1 MRTFRLGISG
11 DILNEEGVDAYGG
24 LPTAQLDRA
33 PHVAYHVLRDQAPR
47 KGDHEYWER
56 FYSLEISAHHLAGL
70 DGFIV
75 LRPWMK
81 RAVIES
87 ARERLVVIGRSGAG
101 YDKIDVAACTE
112 CDIALFNAPLA
123 LNHPTA
129 SSALLF
135 MLALA
140 KNLFAQ
146 DKSTRAGRWDRQ
158 AALLGDEILGRTL
171 GIVGLGHS
179 GRELVR
185 LVGPFSMPVIAYSPH
200 AEAAEARALGVE
212 LVGLDELCRLADYV
226 SVHARPRPEN
236 RHLIGRAQFALMKP
250 SAYFINVARGE
261 LVDEAALVE
270 ALASRRIAGAALD
283 VFEHEPLP
291 VEHPLIG
298 LDNVILTPHWS
309 ASTRDVWRATGSA
322 MIAGMLRA
330 ARGEVPENVVN
341 REVLSRPGFCA
352 KLAQFAGN
360 QANPEGEPGKC

>member
-1 MRTFRLGISG
+1 MRTFHLAISG

-24 LPTAQLDRA
+24 LPTDQLDRA
-33 PHVAYHVLRDQAPR
+33 PHISYRFLHDQAPR
-47 KGDHEYWER
+47 KGDREYWER
-56 FYSLEISAHHLAGL
+56 FYSLEVSAAHLAGL

-81 RAVIES
+81 RDAIES
-87 ARERLVVIGRSGAG
+87 ARERMVVIGRSGAG

-129 SSALLF
+129 STALLF

-146 DKSTRAGRWDRQ
+146 DKSTRAGRWDMQ
-158 AALLGDEILGRTL
+158 AALLGDEIAGRTL

-185 LVGPFSMPVIAYSPH
+185 LVAPFSMRIVAYSPH
-200 AEAAEARALGVE
+200 ADPAEARGLGVE
-212 LVGLDELCRLADYV
+212 LVGLDELCRRADFV
-226 SVHARPRPEN
+226 SIHARPRPEN
-236 RHLIGRAQFALMKP
+236 QHLIGRAQFALMKP
-250 SAYFINVARGE
+250 SAYFVNVARGE

-270 ALASRRIAGAALD
+270 ALATRRIAGAALD

-291 VEHPLIG
+291 IEHPLIG
-298 LDNVILTPHWS
+298 LENAILTPHWS
-309 ASTRDVWRATGSA
+309 ASTRDVWQATGSA

-352 KLAQFAGN
+352 KLARFTEN
-360 QANPEGEPGKC
+360 QTR